1 METLAAVMTAKGV
14 GAISSI
20 RLAGSKASRII
31 EKIFK
36 PIINKPLTLQKGKIL
51 VGDIFEDGQNI
62 DHVVVGCEDNDNFS
76 INCHGNPLIVAEIM
90 RLLQENGVK
99 PVQPE
104 EILKQDFT
112 ESAQTNSIA
121 LEAQLAQI
129 KSVTLEGTKI
139 ILNQTGPGLAG
150 VLTNWLDDI
159 DSVPLAEIHRQ
170 AGLILENSQ
179 TARLIISGCR
189 VVIAGPPNS
198 GKSTLLNYLCGR
210 QKSIVTD
217 IPGTTRDWVGATCRI
232 EGLLM
237 ELFDTA
243 GLAEYLAAEASIDK
257 TAQDKTAELLHNADL
272 VLLVLDGS
280 SDTEQIS
287 EQMLSKIAH
296 TKVLVLL
303 NKSDLPAKFDEK
315 KLPENLG
322 KPLSISAKFGNGIE
336 KLITQIRSILCVS
349 GFDLKTPAC
358 FTDRQENLLRQL
370 VNIESKDRAAQL
382 ISELL
387 NGRVSV

>member
-1 METLAAVMTAKGV
+1 METLAAVMTPKGT

-20 RLAGSKASRII
+20 RLAGPKAPQII
-31 EKIFK
+31 EKVFK
-36 PIINKPLTLQKGKIL
+36 PIANKPLTLKKDKIL
-51 VGDIFEDGQNI
+51 VGHIVENGRTI
-62 DHVVVGCEDNDNFS
+62 DHVVVGCEGTETFS

-90 RLLQENGVK
+90 RLLQENSAK
-99 PVQPE
+99 PVTAE
-104 EILKQDFT
+104 ETLKQYFT
-112 ESAQTNSIA
+112 ESNQPNTIT

-139 ILNQTGPGLAG
+139 ILNQTGPGL
-150 VLTNWLDDI
+150 VKTLTTWLDDI
-159 DSVPLAEIHRQ
+159 DSTSLAEIYRQ
-170 AGLILENSQ
+170 TDQILDNSQ
-179 TARLIISGCR
+179 TARLIINGCK
-189 VVIAGPPNS
+189 VVITGPPNS
-198 GKSTLLNYLCGR
+198 GKSTLLNCLCGR

-243 GLAEYLAAEASIDK
+243 GLAEHLASKTSIDK
-257 TAQDKTAELLHNADL
+257 AAQKKTEELLNNADL

-280 SDTEQIS
+280 NDAEQLTE
-287 EQMLSKIAH
+287 EMLSKITR

-322 KPLSISAKFGNGIE
+322 KPLRISAKYDRGIE
-336 KLITQIRSILCVS
+336 QLITQVCDTFGVS
-349 GFDLKTPAC
+349 GFDLKTPVC
-358 FTDRQENLLRQL
+358 FNNRQENLLKQL
-370 VNIESKDRAAQL
+370 ANAKSSDRAAQI

-387 NGRVSV
+387 NGRLPV

>member
-20 RLAGSKASRII
+20 RLAGPDAPQII

-36 PIINKPLTLQKGKIL
+36 PVGKKSLTLQKGKIL
-51 VGDIFEDGQNI
+51 VGDIFENSQNI
-62 DHVVVGCEDNDNFS
+62 DHVVVGCEDSDNFS

-90 RLLQENGVK
+90 RLLQENGAK
-99 PVQPE
+99 PAPPE
-104 EILKQDFT
+104 EMLKQYFA
-112 ESAQTNSIA
+112 ESAKTNSIA
-121 LEAQLAQI
+121 LETQLAQL

-139 ILNQTGPGLAG
+139 ILNQAGPGLAR

-159 DSVPLAEIHRQ
+159 DSIPLDEVRRQ
-170 AGLILENSQ
+170 AGLILKNSQ
-179 TARLIISGCR
+179 PARLIINGCK

-198 GKSTLLNYLCGR
+198 GKSTLLNCLCGR

-243 GLAEYLAAEASIDK
+243 GLAEYLADENSVDK
-257 TAQDKTAELLHNADL
+257 AAQEKTTELLHNADL

-280 SDTEQIS
+280 SDTEQIT
-287 EQMLSKIAH
+287 EQMLSKIVH
-296 TKVLVLL
+296 TKVLFLL
-303 NKSDLPAKFDEK
+303 NKSDLPAKFDERN
-315 KLPENLG
+315 LPES
-322 KPLSISAKFGNGIE
+322 LSRVLRISAKFGNGIE
-336 KLITQIRSILCVS
+336 QLIQKIRDTLGVN
-349 GFDLKTPAC
+349 GFDLKIPVC
-358 FTDRQENLLRQL
+358 FTNRQEELLKKL
-370 VNIESKDRAAQL
+370 VKIESKDRVREL
-382 ISELL
+382 ISQLL
-387 NGRVSV
+387 NGPI